1 MIVAYVLE
9 EFNDTGGLRDNSTA
23 VSQPYKAINW
33 FITTTFS
40 NLSSTFDSLFDRSDH
55 NILEGANTRESTG
68 TQEQRSEQKIQ
79 RSIERSRKQL
89 KSELK
94 GMFEQIQFSLREQ
107 DDQNKKELASLEER
121 ISLEVASAMAE
132 AHRSL
137 LNALQSSDDPKR
149 SISYDRDDNN
159 GDDVSSSSISIGL
172 DDGGA

>member
-79 RSIERSRKQL
+79 RSIEKSRKQL

-137 LNALQSSDDPKR
+137 LNALQSSDPKR
-149 SISYDRDDNN
+149 SISYDRDDD
-159 GDDVSSSSISIGL
+159 DDVSSSSISIGL
-172 DDGGA
+172 DNGGA

>member
-79 RSIERSRKQL
+79 RSIEKSRKQL

-121 ISLEVASAMAE
+121 ISLAVASAMAE
-132 AHRSL
+132 SHRSL
-137 LNALQSSDDPKR
+137 LNALQSSAPKR
-149 SISYDRDDNN
+149 SISYDRADDD
-159 GDDVSSSSISIGL
+159 DDVSSSSISIGL

>member
-1 MIVAYVLE
+1 MLE

-40 NLSSTFDSLFDRSDH
+40 NLSSTFDSLFDRCDH

-79 RSIERSRKQL
+79 RSIEKSRKQL

-137 LNALQSSDDPKR
+137 LNALQSSDPR
-149 SISYDRDDNN
+149 IVANDDDD
-159 GDDVSSSSISIGL
+159 DDVSSSSISIGL
-172 DDGGA
+172 DDGGT